1 MHQPSLD
8 FEGVECE
15 ETNNDTTPQKEECS
29 VTASAADNVVYLVD
43 KVLEKEEEHKN
54 KLYDGILSR
63 IKHLDLS

>member
-15 ETNNDTTPQKEECS
+15 ETSNNTTPQKEECS
-29 VTASAADNVVYLVD
+29 VNDSAASNVVYLVD
-43 KVLEKEEEHKN
+43 KVIEKEEQQKN